1 MASSR
6 SLPIATALAVMALLA
21 GCGHSKAHPAASSGL
36 FDNQQQATI
45 TCMTHQKQQPG
56 VLYTGGANGADTAHI
71 LQMMQ
76 YYTSNGKKAYC
87 DGAKPT
93 AVDQAWGR
101 LYLTLGGTADAVR
114 SVLAGS

>member
-1 MASSR
+1 MASSKT
-6 SLPIATALAVMALLA
+6 PIIAAIVATALLA
-21 GCGHSKAHPAASSGL
+21 GCGHGKPHPAASSGL

-45 TCMTHQKQQPG
+45 TCMAHQTQRPG

-76 YYTSNGKKAYC
+76 YYTSNGKRTYC

-93 AVDQAWGR
+93 AIDQAWAR
-101 LYLTLGGTADAVR
+101 LYLTLGGTTDAVR
-114 SVLAGS
+114 SALGGA